1 MSFYKKRL
9 RPRLLGLYALAGLAF
24 WYSSPTG
31 TSIALGLVP
40 IAIGEGIRLWATGH
54 LHKNDALTVT
64 GVYAYVRH
72 PLYLGT
78 LLIATGFLAMAHSAA
93 ALVVLA
99 LLALFFFGY
108 YLPYKD
114 RIEGARLE
122 SLYGDEF
129 RRYAA
134 LVPRVLPRL
143 RPYVALGAEPDS
155 QPTWR
160 MARFADNNELGTAIV
175 VGIGV
180 IAMVVRWQLP

>member
-1 MSFYKKRL
+1 MRFVKKRL
-9 RPRLLGLYALAGLAF
+9 RPRLLGLYALVALAF
-24 WYSSPTG
+24 WYASPTG

-78 LLIATGFLAMAHSAA
+78 LLIAAGFLAMAHSA
-93 ALVVLA
+93 LA
-99 LLALFFFGY
+99 LAVLPVLALFFFGY

-134 LVPRVLPRL
+134 AVPRLLPRL
-143 RPYVALGAEPDS
+143 RPYVALGAKPEGLPS
-155 QPTWR
+155 WR
-160 MARFADNNELGTAIV
+160 MTRFADNNELGTAAA

-180 IAMVVRWQLP
+180 IAMVVRWQLG

>member
-1 MSFYKKRL
+1 VSFYRKRL

-24 WYSSPTG
+24 WYASPTG

-40 IAIGEGIRLWATGH
+40 IALGEAIRLWATGH

-78 LLIATGFLAMAHSAA
+78 LLIAAGFLGMAHSAL
-93 ALVVLA
+93 ALVALA
-99 LLALFFFGY
+99 GLALFFFGY

-114 RIEGARLE
+114 RIESARLE

-129 RRYAA
+129 RRYSAV
-134 LVPRVLPRL
+134 VPRVLPRL
-143 RPYVALGAEPDS
+143 RPYVALGASPER
-155 QPTWR
+155 QPAWR
-160 MARFADNNELGTAIV
+160 MARFADNNELGTAAAV
-175 VGIGV
+175 CTGV
-180 IAMVVRWQLP
+180 LAMVVRWQIG

>member
-9 RPRLLGLYALAGLAF
+9 RPRLLGLYALTALAF
-24 WYSSPTG
+24 WYASPTG
-31 TSIALGLVP
+31 TSIALGFVP
-40 IAIGEGIRLWATGH
+40 IALGEGIRLWATGH

-78 LLIATGFLAMAHSAA
+78 LLIAAGFLGMAHSAA
-93 ALVVLA
+93 ALWVLVG
-99 LLALFFFGY
+99 LALFFFGY

-114 RIEGARLE
+114 RIESARLE

-134 LVPRVLPRL
+134 AVPRVLPRL
-143 RPYVALGAEPDS
+143 VPYVALGAKPDA
-155 QPTWR
+155 QPAWR
-160 MARFADNNELGTAIV
+160 MARFSDNNELGTAV
-175 VGIGV
+175 AVFVGV
-180 IAMVVRWQLP
+180 IAMVVRWQLG

>member
-9 RPRLLGLYALAGLAF
+9 RPRLLALYAVAGLAL
-24 WYSSPTG
+24 WYASPTG

-40 IAIGEGIRLWATGH
+40 ILLGEAIRLWATGH

-78 LLIATGFLAMAHSAA
+78 LLISAGFLAMAHSA
-93 ALVVLA
+93 LA
-99 LLALFFFGY
+99 LGALAILALFFFGY

-114 RIEGARLE
+114 RIESARLE

-129 RRYAA
+129 RRYSTA
-134 LVPRVLPRL
+134 VPRLLPRL
-143 RPYVALGAEPDS
+143 RPYVALGATPEKLPA
-155 QPTWR
+155 WR
-160 MARFADNNELGTAIV
+160 VARFADNHELGTALA

-180 IAMVVRWQLP
+180 IAMVVRWQLG